1 MRILTDADVTALLPD
16 PLAAV
21 DLAADTLRALARGE
35 GDVPPKVTVHA
46 EPPDSFANGMSATWP
61 ERGLIG
67 NKWITLFP
75 TNRRLGRPTASGL
88 MVLNDGQTGVPSHL
102 MPAGTLTAR
111 RTAAVSGACLRAL
124 APADGHIAYTG
135 AGAQAR
141 SHLEVFAA
149 LGRRDVVVYARRSK
163 ARAELLAWA
172 AEHVPTVDLT
182 VVDTPGAAVRGA
194 GVVVTGLS
202 IGIDGV
208 RLDPADIG
216 PQTVLLPID
225 YASSVGPDLAATALL
240 ASDDAAQFE
249 ASRADG
255 KLGPGYPLATAYDGD
270 LLDRPRPPGRIVC
283 QNLGSALVDLAVATA
298 VADAAD
304 AAGSGQVID
313 LDGS

>member
-1 MRILTDADVTALLPD
+1 MRVIPEADVTTLLPD

-21 DLAADTLRALARGE
+21 DLVADALRALARGE

-46 EPPDSFANGMSATWP
+46 QLQDSFANGMSATWP

-75 TNRRLGRPTASGL
+75 TNTTLDLPTASGI
-88 MVLNDGQTGVPSHL
+88 MVLNDGTTGVPTHL
-102 MPAGTLTAR
+102 MPAGALTAR
-111 RTAAVSGACLRAL
+111 RTAAVTGACLRAL
-124 APADGHIAYTG
+124 APAEGHTAYTG

-149 LGRRDVVVYARRSK
+149 LGRLDVVVYARREQ

-172 AEHVPTVDLT
+172 EEHVPSVELT

-208 RLDPADIG
+208 QLDPADIG
-216 PQTVLLPID
+216 DETVLLPID
-225 YASSVGPDLAATALL
+225 YASSVGPDIAGTALL
-240 ASDDAAQFE
+240 ASDDVTQFE
-249 ASRADG
+249 ASRAAG
-255 KLGPGYPLATAYDGD
+255 KLGEGYPAATVWDGD
-270 LLDRPRPPGRIVC
+270 LLDGPRPPGRIVC
-283 QNLGSALVDLAVATA
+283 QNLGSALADLAVASV
-298 VADAAD
+298 VAEAAD
-304 AAGSGQVID
+304 AAGAGQVIE
-313 LDGS
+313 LTS